1 MIAEL
6 VATSWLALMGSLVLA
21 LSEGTSMQRRAR
33 AFAALPIGLSLN
45 VTATSVCLGLGLGF
59 QPLLPVI
66 LVAAL
71 TAALLLRRRGRHKL
85 SEVLSALFE
94 SQIAS
99 LAIVALLGMAIH
111 PILTNDSYL
120 LIEYGRWLEGDHM
133 ALTTRF
139 FADWPLNAMHLQ
151 AWAPRLGA
159 DYLVFVLAGAGLSG
173 VFAAFE
179 IVFKANNWSTR
190 ATVLFAAFLAGQV
203 ATTYMLRAQAG
214 LLNSHAACAGFLCLA
229 VALADRRDPATGR
242 RTGVVLVALLAAGL
256 ALTRMEGLILSA
268 LVMAF
273 LVALSPVKRRDL
285 IVLGLVGV
293 CAPAPYYLR
302 LATAS
307 EAGSVLSPLRI
318 LMALTGILL
327 FLVTLWVV
335 THPRARLLVAR
346 FSLLAFPVVALVA
359 CLLRPDSALESL
371 TALVGNALATGNWG
385 TLWWW
390 LLPATVVVALAPN
403 PTGEQ
408 QAWTALLAA
417 LFALLIFLGAL
428 RQFPYRLGWGDSGN
442 RMLVH
447 VAPVFVLY
455 TAKWARYRHNTA
467 ETVSEPGDRYAL
479 RDMTD
484 QPQTRETHGL

>member
-1 MIAEL
+1 
-6 VATSWLALMGSLVLA
+6 
-21 LSEGTSMQRRAR
+21 
-33 AFAALPIGLSLN
+33 
-45 VTATSVCLGLGLGF
+45 
-59 QPLLPVI
+59 
-66 LVAAL
+66 
-71 TAALLLRRRGRHKL
+71 
-85 SEVLSALFE
+85 
-94 SQIAS
+94 
-99 LAIVALLGMAIH
+99 
-111 PILTNDSYL
+111 
-120 LIEYGRWLEGDHM
+120 M

-179 IVFKANNWSTR
+179 IVFKANKWPTR
-190 ATVLFAAFLAGQV
+190 ATLLFAVFLAFQAV
-203 ATTYMLRAQAG
+203 TTYMLRAQAG
-214 LLNSHAACAGFLCLA
+214 LLNSHAACAGFLSLA
-229 VALADRRDPATGR
+229 VALADRRDPVTGR

-268 LVMAF
+268 LVIAF

-285 IVLGLVGV
+285 ILLGLVGV
-293 CAPAPYYLR
+293 CTPAPYYLR

-307 EAGSVLSPLRI
+307 EAGSVLSPARI
-318 LMALTGILL
+318 LMTLAGSFL

-346 FSLLAFPVVALVA
+346 FSLLALPVVALVT
-359 CLLRPDSALESL
+359 CLLKPDSAFESL
-371 TALVGNALATGNWG
+371 TALTGNALATGNWG

-390 LLPATVVVALAPN
+390 LLPATVVVTLAPN

-408 QAWTALLAA
+408 QAWIALLAA
-417 LFALLIFLGAL
+417 LLALLAFLGAV

-447 VAPVFVLY
+447 VVPVFLLY
-455 TAKWARYRHNTA
+455 TARWARYRGSTTEALA
-467 ETVSEPGDRYAL
+467 ENGDRYA
-479 RDMTD
+479 RSDMTD
-484 QPQTRETHGL
+484 QPETRGNHGL

>member
-1 MIAEL
+1 
-6 VATSWLALMGSLVLA
+6 
-21 LSEGTSMQRRAR
+21 MQRRAR

-71 TAALLLRRRGRHKL
+71 TAVLLRRTSERRDL
-85 SEVLSALFE
+85 CEVLSALFE
-94 SQIAS
+94 SQITS
-99 LAIVALLGMAIH
+99 LAIVALLGIAIQ

-120 LIEYGRWLEGDHM
+120 LIEYGRWLEGDHI

-151 AWAPRLGA
+151 AWAPRLGT

-179 IVFKANNWSTR
+179 LAFTANNWSTR
-190 ATVLFAAFLAGQV
+190 ATLLFAAFLAGQV

-214 LLNSHAACAGFLCLA
+214 LLNSHAVCAGFLSLA
-229 VALADRRDPATGR
+229 VALADRRDPATGQ
-242 RTGVVLVALLAAGL
+242 RTGVVLVALLASGL

-307 EAGSVLSPLRI
+307 EAGSVLSPSRI
-318 LMALTGILL
+318 LMTLAGSFL

-346 FSLLAFPVVALVA
+346 FSLLALPVVALVT

-371 TALVGNALATGNWG
+371 TALVDNALATGNWG

-390 LLPATVVVALAPN
+390 LLPATVMVTLAPN

-408 QAWTALLAA
+408 QAWIALLAA
-417 LFALLIFLGAL
+417 LLALLAFLGAL

-447 VAPVFVLY
+447 VTPVFALY
-455 TAKWARYRHNTA
+455 TARWARYRGSTTEALTEN
-467 ETVSEPGDRYAL
+467 GDRYA
-479 RDMTD
+479 RSHMTD
-484 QPQTRETHGL
+484 QPETRKNHGL

>member
-21 LSEGTSMQRRAR
+21 LSESQPLQRRAR

-66 LVAAL
+66 LVTAL
-71 TAALLLRRRGRHKL
+71 TAALLSRTSGRRKL
-85 SEVLSALFE
+85 SEVLSALLE

-120 LIEYGRWLEGDHM
+120 LIEYGRWLEGDHI

-151 AWAPRLGA
+151 AWAPKLGA

-173 VFAAFE
+173 VLAAFE
-179 IVFKANNWSTR
+179 IVFKANNWPIR
-190 ATVLFAAFLAGQV
+190 ATALFAVFLAVQ
-203 ATTYMLRAQAG
+203 AITTYMLRVQAG
-214 LLNSHAACAGFLCLA
+214 LLNSHAVCAGFLSLA
-229 VALADRRDPATGR
+229 VALAERRDPATGR
-242 RTGVVLVALLAAGL
+242 RTGVSLVSLLAAGL

-268 LVMAF
+268 IVIAF

-307 EAGSVLSPLRI
+307 EAGSVLSPPRI
-318 LMALTGILL
+318 LMTLAGSLL
-327 FLVTLWVV
+327 FVVTIWVV

-359 CLLRPDSALESL
+359 CLLHPDSALESL

-417 LFALLIFLGAL
+417 LLALLAFLGAL

-447 VAPVFVLY
+447 VAPIFVLY
-455 TAKWARYRHNTA
+455 TAKWARYRRNTA
-467 ETVSEPGDRYAL
+467 ERCQE
-479 RDMTD
+479 METD
-484 QPQTRETHGL
+484 TLSGT